1 MAKTVIGVFRTEG
14 QAEKAVEALRQRGY
28 SDREIS
34 IVAKDTGRAG
44 KAAEGARS
52 AEGAGTMHNVGQGT
66 SWGAGIG
73 GAAGLLASAGAIAI
87 PGIGPLLALGPL
99 AATLG
104 GAAAGGLAGGLVD
117 YGIPEAE
124 GRQYEERVKRGD
136 ILAVVSG
143 AKDVDLASRILR
155 ENGAEDVRTR

>member
-1 MAKTVIGVFRTEG
+1 MAKTVVGVFRMES
-14 QAEKAVEALRQRGY
+14 QAEKAVAALRQRGY
-28 SDREIS
+28 SDDEIS
-34 IVAKDTGRAG
+34 IVAKDTGQAK
-44 KAAEGARS
+44 KARDEGRGS
-52 AEGAGTMHNVGQGT
+52 GMGATMHDVGQGT

-143 AKDVDLASRILR
+143 ARDVDEAARILR